1 MIGWE
6 RIIKWSEKKRMKY
19 PNLELIEYI
28 TDNLAVETFDTL
40 YNSYTHRFKMYVFP
54 QTWSSTALG
63 FSGCG
68 GQAMTEAYTT
78 VVEMSWD
85 YINKTDDIRG
95 LNLTTSEDRIYAVF
109 FDGKFAYMYLNPSE
123 QFFKD
128 LNNRFMES
136 QKRSQIYDED
146 YTGNEELSF

>member
-1 MIGWE
+1 
-6 RIIKWSEKKRMKY
+6 MKY

-63 FSGCG
+63 FGGCG
-68 GQAMTEAYTT
+68 GQAITEAYTT

-95 LNLTTSEDRIYAVF
+95 LNLTESKDRIYAVF
-109 FDGKFAYMYLNPSE
+109 VDGKFAYMYLNPSK
-123 QFFKD
+123 QFFDD
-128 LNNRFMES
+128 LDKRNMKSQRES
-136 QKRSQIYDED
+136 KIYD
-146 YTGNEELSF
+146 GNYENADK

>member
-1 MIGWE
+1 
-6 RIIKWSEKKRMKY
+6 MKY

-40 YNSYTHRFKMYVFP
+40 YHSYTHRFKMYVFP
-54 QTWSSTALG
+54 QTWGSTALG
-63 FSGCG
+63 FDYKGGCG

-85 YINKTDDIRG
+85 YVNKTDDIRG

-109 FDGKFAYMYLNPSE
+109 FDGKFAYMYLNPSK

-128 LNNRFMES
+128 LDKRNMRS
-136 QKRSQIYDED
+136 QRGSQIYDED
-146 YTGNEELSF
+146 YTGLSI

>member
-1 MIGWE
+1 
-6 RIIKWSEKKRMKY
+6 MKY

-63 FSGCG
+63 FDYKGGCG

-78 VVEMSWD
+78 VVDVACFS
-85 YINKTDDIRG
+85 ISTII
-95 LNLTTSEDRIYAVF
+95 L
-109 FDGKFAYMYLNPSE
+109 PSE
-123 QFFKD
+123 VFIGFF
-128 LNNRFMES
+128 
-136 QKRSQIYDED
+136 
-146 YTGNEELSF
+146 

>member
-1 MIGWE
+1 
-6 RIIKWSEKKRMKY
+6 MKY

-63 FSGCG
+63 FGGCG
-68 GQAMTEAYTT
+68 GQAITEAYTT

-95 LNLTTSEDRIYAVF
+95 LNLTESKDRIYAVF
-109 FDGKFAYMYLNPSE
+109 FDGRFAYMYLNPSKH
-123 QFFKD
+123 FFDD
-128 LNNRFMES
+128 LDKRNMKSQRES
-136 QKRSQIYDED
+136 KIYNED
-146 YTGNEELSF
+146 HIDNE